1 VEHVFEELVVLDS
14 AGRLQVP
21 KEYLEHFGIKGRV
34 QLELMEEGIL
44 IRPAAKSAHTEAA
57 ETPVAD
63 LVPVA
68 KAQGLRGLF
77 SRLRRDDKGRRKL

>member
-1 VEHVFEELVVLDS
+1 
-14 AGRLQVP
+14 
-21 KEYLEHFGIKGRV
+21 
-34 QLELMEEGIL
+34 LMEEGIL

-68 KAQGLRGLF
+68 KAQGLRALL
-77 SRLRRDDKGRRKL
+77 SRLRRDDKSRRKL